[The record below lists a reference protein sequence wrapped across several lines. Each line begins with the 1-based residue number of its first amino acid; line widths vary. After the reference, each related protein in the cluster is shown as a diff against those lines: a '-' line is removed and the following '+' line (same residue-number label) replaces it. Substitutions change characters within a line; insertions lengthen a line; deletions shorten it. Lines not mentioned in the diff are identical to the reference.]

1 MKLWDAILDLLYPPK
16 CAFCGKILPNHR
28 HGACEKCLDAL
39 EFTPTGGVKRGDFYT
54 SCVSPLWYENEVRD
68 SILRY
73 KFYGCAVYSGVYGQI
88 LATRIEAEFA
98 GKYDLLSWVPLH
110 RRRERMRGYDQSH
123 LLAEEAG
130 SRLGMPAVRLLEKHR
145 ATKQQSRLARPEQ
158 RRANISGAY
167 RLHGSAELL
176 RGKRVLLIDDI
187 LTTGAT
193 LSECSRVL
201 RSAGAAEVLCATLA
215 RTRK

>member
-1 MKLWDAILDLLYPPK
+1 MKLWNAILDLLYPPK
-16 CAFCGKILPNHR
+16 CAFCRRILPKNAS
-28 HGACEKCLDAL
+28 GACEKCLDAL
-39 EFTPTGGVKRGDFYT
+39 EFTPTGGTKRGDFYT
-54 SCVSPLWYENEVRD
+54 TCVSPLWYESEVRE

-73 KFYGCAVYSGVYGQI
+73 KFQGCAAYAAVYGQI

-110 RRRERMRGYDQSH
+110 RSRERMRGYDQSR
-123 LLAEEAG
+123 LLAEEACR
-130 SRLGMPAVRLLEKHR
+130 RLDMPAVRLLEKHR
-145 ATKQQSRLARPEQ
+145 ATGQQSRLTKPEQ
-158 RRANISGAY
+158 RRANVSGAY
-167 RLHGSAELL
+167 RVHGSAEVL
-176 RGKRVLLIDDI
+176 RGKRVLLIDDV

-193 LSECSRVL
+193 LSECARVL